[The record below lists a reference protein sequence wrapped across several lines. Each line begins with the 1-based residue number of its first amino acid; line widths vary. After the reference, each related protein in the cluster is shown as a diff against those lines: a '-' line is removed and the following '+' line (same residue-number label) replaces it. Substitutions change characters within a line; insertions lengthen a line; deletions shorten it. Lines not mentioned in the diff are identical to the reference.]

1 MSSCGASTVTSRLV
15 ILGSAGGPTPKLN
28 RNAAAHA
35 LVLGEHTS
43 VIDCGNGVG
52 GQLVRAGIPLA
63 SIRRIWITH
72 HHIDHVADFGLL
84 IHQSWA
90 LLTQP
95 VEVIGPPPIARM
107 MELYLELFA
116 QDIRYRMADEGRPD
130 LRELIR
136 VREIAEAGEIVDDE
150 QMRVRCVLVDHPPV
164 EKVFA
169 YRFDTPSGSVVF
181 SADTVPTRSLG
192 ALARGADILVH
203 ESLYLDDAEKYLPAA
218 RVLPIVNRMLRVHSQ
233 PEGAGR
239 IAREAGVRMLIL
251 SPVGAFGPIDEK
263 RLKRRAA
270 AHFDGKILIGRDLLE
285 IDLPL
290 PAAERRA

>member
-1 MSSCGASTVTSRLV
+1 MASCGASTVISKLV
-15 ILGSAGGPTPKLN
+15 ILGSSGGPTPKLN
-28 RNAAAHA
+28 RNAASHA
-35 LVLGEHTS
+35 LVLGDHTS
-43 VIDCGNGVG
+43 VVDCGSGVG
-52 GQLVRAGIPLA
+52 GQLVRAGIAL
-63 SIRRIWITH
+63 SSLRRIWITH

-84 IHQSWA
+84 IHQSWS

-95 VEVIGPPPIARM
+95 VELIGPPPLARM

-116 QDIRYRMADEGRPD
+116 QDIRYRVADEGRPH
-130 LRELIR
+130 LRELVR

-218 RVLPIVNRMLRVHSQ
+218 RVQPVVNRMLRVHSQ
-233 PEGAGR
+233 PEGAAR

-251 SPVGAFGPIDEK
+251 SPLGAFGPIDEK
-263 RLKRRAA
+263 RLKARAA
-270 AHFDGKILIGRDLLE
+270 AHFEGRILIGRDLLDVE
-285 IDLPL
+285 LPL
-290 PAAERRA
+290 PVGEHKA